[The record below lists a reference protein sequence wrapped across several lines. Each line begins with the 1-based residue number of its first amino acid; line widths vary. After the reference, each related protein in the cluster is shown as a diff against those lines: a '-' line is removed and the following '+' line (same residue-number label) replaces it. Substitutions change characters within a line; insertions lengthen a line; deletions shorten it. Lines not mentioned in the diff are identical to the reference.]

1 MTLGVAGDLSQSGD
15 LVTEAEPMPEA
26 TEPGLLPDLDTEP
39 APKPDADADA
49 EAKALAATRIQ
60 AAHRGKQGRR
70 QVRGTKLERRREEVR
85 VRAQK
90 RRQALQEQ
98 CAEDQAHVESE
109 AQQLEPE
116 PEPEIEPQ
124 IEAAPDSEEAQEGGP
139 EPEPDLSQLSAPLP
153 PALRRPT
160 HDWQEQLKA
169 GTPSTVA
176 AVDTAQ
182 QVAVGRAMRETSFS
196 WEGRGKLG
204 LGFTH
209 ADEGLPVRINQIV
222 PGSRAEQMSAD
233 GLALGLALIA
243 INGYRV
249 YPAVNGGGGG
259 GGDGNNSS
267 VARSHTETIQLV
279 RDAAQACAS
288 GSVQRITMVFADF
301 ECQPAAMPATVQLDV
316 ARGPAEECAELE
328 MEEPSSPGADPL
340 SGASPGRP
348 AWAEAAAAADAAR

>member
-70 QVRGTKLERRREEVR
+70 QVRGTKVERRRDEVQL
-85 VRAQK
+85 RAQK
-90 RRQALQEQ
+90 RPQALQEQ

-109 AQQLEPE
+109 AQQ
-116 PEPEIEPQ
+116 
-124 IEAAPDSEEAQEGGP
+124 PDP